1 MTDLSNKIA
10 LVTGASRG
18 IGRAIA
24 LALSRKGVK
33 VAVNFHSSEEEANY
47 LCKEIEKEGGIA
59 FPFRA
64 DVSEPSEVENLIAN
78 VEDKLGRIDILVNNA
93 GIAKK
98 QPIEDVSVK
107 DFDSTIKTNLRS
119 GFLVSQAV
127 LPSMRKQ
134 KWGRLVFI
142 SSVAAQT
149 GGVVAV
155 DYAASK
161 AGQLGIM
168 RHYAKNL
175 AAEGITS
182 NAISP
187 ALIETD
193 MVKSLEGV
201 NPEIIP
207 VKRFGKVEEVASL
220 ALEIVSN
227 AYINGQTFNIDGGMY
242 PT

>member
-1 MTDLSNKIA
+1 MSELKNKIA

-24 LALSRKGVK
+24 LSLSRKGAK
-33 VAVNFHSSEEEANY
+33 VAVNFHSSEKEAKALCSQIEE
-47 LCKEIEKEGGIA
+47 EGGIA
-59 FPFRA
+59 IAVKA
-64 DVSEPSEVENLIAN
+64 DVSESTEVNTMLKEIKNRFGN
-78 VEDKLGRIDILVNNA
+78 VEILVNNA

-98 QPIEDVSVK
+98 QLIENVSAE
-107 DFDSTIKTNLRS
+107 DFDTTLKVNLRS
-119 GFLVSQAV
+119 GFLVTQAV
-127 LPSMRKQ
+127 LPAMRKQ
-134 KWGRLVFI
+134 KWGRIIFI

-161 AGQLGIM
+161 AGQLGMM

-193 MVKSLEGV
+193 MVKDLEGV
-201 NPEIIP
+201 NPEVIP
-207 VKRFGKVEEVASL
+207 VKRFGKVEEVASM
-220 ALEIVSN
+220 ALEIIN
-227 AYINGQTFNIDGGMY
+227 NGYITGQTFNVDGGMY